1 MVKEIKGFLSKNEC
15 QALVKMIEANNVRS
29 SVVVGGTDRSGVSET
44 RTSSTSNLAP
54 NNLVVKSIHQKIA
67 DNLGLNIKKGED
79 LQGQKYEPGQYF
91 KEHNDYFSGDAYD
104 KHCLSS
110 GNRTFTFMI
119 YLNEDF
125 EGGGTYFPKLEK
137 TIKPELGKAVV
148 WQNTIDGQPQP
159 DTMHE
164 GTTITKGVKYI
175 ITSWWRENDWNG
187 AEDANLFANLNKPN
201 VYTSKEQIPKLTEKG
216 FKVVKVPAET
226 WGLIKDAYEI
236 LKNKKEN
243 EVFEGKEN
251 VIIGGGSDI
260 YSFEHLTSIR
270 SLIHKQLQPLHEEFC
285 GQKIEPSFI
294 YGIRSYKKGATLIKH
309 FDRVE
314 THHISSIIVV
324 DKDLRC
330 GCGYKEFGDDWPLDI
345 QDHNGEWHKVYTEPG
360 DMILYESAICEHGRT
375 EPFQGESFNN
385 FYVHYK
391 LI

>member
-1 MVKEIKGFLSKNEC
+1 MVKEIKGFLSKKQC
-15 QALVKMIEANNVRS
+15 QALVEMIEANNVRS

-54 NNLVVKSIHQKIA
+54 NNLIVKSIHQKIA
-67 DNLGLNIKKGED
+67 DNLGLDIKKGED

-148 WQNTIDGQPQP
+148 WQNTIDGEPQP

-187 AEDANLFANLNKPN
+187 AEDANLFANLNKPK
-201 VYTSKEQIPKLTEKG
+201 VYTSKEQIPQLTEKG
-216 FKVVKVPAET
+216 FKVVKVPKET
-226 WGLIKDAYEI
+226 WGLIKEAYEI

-294 YGIRSYKKGATLIKH
+294 YGIRSYKQGATLVKH
-309 FDRVE
+309 VDRVE

>member
-15 QALVKMIEANNVRS
+15 QALVEMIEANNVRS
-29 SVVVGGTDRSGVSET
+29 SVVVGGTDRSGISET

-54 NNLVVKSIHQKIA
+54 NDPTVKSIHQKIA
-67 DNLGLNIKKGED
+67 DNLGLDIKKGED

-104 KHCLSS
+104 KHCLHS

-119 YLNEDF
+119 YLNDDF
-125 EGGGTYFPKLEK
+125 EGGGTYFPKLQK

-148 WQNTIDGQPQP
+148 WQNTIDGEPQP
-159 DTMHE
+159 ETMHE

-187 AEDANLFANLNKPN
+187 AEDANLFANLNKPK
-201 VYTSKEQIPKLTEKG
+201 VYTSKEQIPQLTEKG

-236 LKNKKEN
+236 LKSKKTE
-243 EVFEGKEN
+243 EIFEGKES

-260 YSFEHLTSIR
+260 YSFEHLTTIR
-270 SLIHKQLQPLHEEFC
+270 SLIHKQLQPMHEEFC
-285 GQKIEPSFI
+285 GQQLEPTFI

-309 FDRVE
+309 VDRVE
-314 THHISSIIVV
+314 THHISSIIIV

-345 QDHNGEWHKVYTEPG
+345 QDHKGEWHKVYAEPG
-360 DMILYESAICEHGRT
+360 EMILYESAICEHGRI
-375 EPFQGESFNN
+375 EPFQGKSFDN

>member
-1 MVKEIKGFLSKNEC
+1 MVKEIKGFLNKKQC
-15 QALVKMIEANNVRS
+15 QALIEMIEADNVRS
-29 SVVVGGTDRSGVSET
+29 SVVVGGTDRSEISET
-44 RTSSTSNLAP
+44 RTSSTSNLAN
-54 NNLVVKSIHQKIA
+54 NNLVVKSIHQQIA

-79 LQGQKYEPGQYF
+79 LQGQKYEAGQFF
-91 KEHNDYFSGDAYD
+91 KQHNDYFTGDAYD
-104 KHCLSS
+104 KHCLYS

-148 WQNTIDGQPQP
+148 WENTIDGEPQPQ
-159 DTMHE
+159 TMHE
-164 GTTITKGVKYI
+164 GTTISKGVKYI
-175 ITSWWRENDWNG
+175 ITSWWRENEWNG
-187 AEDANLFANLNKPN
+187 AEDANLYLNKPKI
-201 VYTSKEQIPKLTEKG
+201 YTSKEQIPKLTERG

-236 LKNKKEN
+236 LKSKKTE
-243 EVFEGKEN
+243 EVFDGKES

-260 YSFEHLTSIR
+260 YSFEHLPSMR
-270 SLIHKQLQPLHEEFC
+270 SLIHKQLQPFHEDFC
-285 GQKIEPSFI
+285 KVKIEPTFI

-309 FDRVE
+309 VDRVE
-314 THHISSIIVV
+314 THHISSIIIV

-330 GCGYKEFGDDWPLDI
+330 GCSNKEFGDDWALDI
-345 QDHNGEWHKVYTEPG
+345 QDHNGEWHKVYAQVG

-375 EPFQGESFNN
+375 EPFQGKSFNN

>member
-15 QALVKMIEANNVRS
+15 QALVEMIEANNVRS
-29 SVVVGGTDRSGVSET
+29 SVVVGGTDRSGISET

-54 NNLVVKSIHQKIA
+54 NDPTVKSIHQKIA
-67 DNLGLNIKKGED
+67 DNLGLDIKKGED

-104 KHCLSS
+104 KHCLHS

-119 YLNEDF
+119 YLNDDF
-125 EGGGTYFPKLEK
+125 EGGGTYFPKLQK

-148 WQNTIDGQPQP
+148 WQNTIDGEPQP
-159 DTMHE
+159 ETMHE

-187 AEDANLFANLNKPN
+187 AEDANLFANLNKPK
-201 VYTSKEQIPKLTEKG
+201 VYTSKEQIPQLTEKG

-226 WGLIKDAYEI
+226 WGLIKEAYEI
-236 LKNKKEN
+236 LKSKKTE

-251 VIIGGGSDI
+251 VIMGGGSDI
-260 YSFEHLTSIR
+260 YSFEHLTTIR
-270 SLIHKQLQPLHEEFC
+270 SLIHRQLQPMHEEFC
-285 GQKIEPSFI
+285 GQQLEPTFI
-294 YGIRSYKKGATLIKH
+294 YGIRSYKKHATLVKH
-309 FDRVE
+309 VDRVE
-314 THHISSIIVV
+314 THHISSIIIV

-345 QDHNGEWHKVYTEPG
+345 QDHKGEWHKVYAEPG
-360 DMILYESAICEHGRT
+360 EMILYESAICEHGRI
-375 EPFQGESFNN
+375 EPFQGKSFDN

>member
-15 QALVKMIEANNVRS
+15 QALVEMIEANNVRS

-270 SLIHKQLQPLHEEFC
+270 ALIHKQLQPLHEEFC

>member
-1 MVKEIKGFLSKNEC
+1 MVKEIKGFLSKKEC
-15 QALVKMIEANNVRS
+15 QALVEMIEANNVRS

-44 RTSSTSNLAP
+44 RTSSTSNLSP
-54 NNLVVKSIHQKIA
+54 NDETVKSIQQKIA
-67 DNLGLNIKKGED
+67 DNLGIDIKKGED
-79 LQGQKYEPGQYF
+79 LQGQKYQVGQYF
-91 KEHNDYFSGDAYD
+91 KEHNDYFIGDAYD

-119 YLNEDF
+119 YLNDDF
-125 EGGGTYFPKLEK
+125 DGGGTSFPKLK
-137 TIKPELGKAVV
+137 KIIKPELGKAVV
-148 WQNTIDGQPQP
+148 WQNTINGEPQP
-159 DTMHE
+159 ETMHE
-164 GTTITKGVKYI
+164 GTTITKGIKYI

-187 AEDANLFANLNKPN
+187 AEDANLFANLNKPK

-226 WGLIKDAYEI
+226 WAIIKDAYEI
-236 LKNKKEN
+236 LKNKKTE

-270 SLIHKQLQPLHEEFC
+270 SLIHKQLQPIHEEFC
-285 GQKIEPSFI
+285 GAKIEPSFI

-309 FDRVE
+309 VDRVK
-314 THHISSIIVV
+314 THHISSIIIV

-330 GCGYKEFGDDWPLDI
+330 GCSHKEFGDDWPLDI
-345 QDHNGEWHKVYTEPG
+345 QDHNGEWHKVYAEPG
-360 DMILYESAICEHGRT
+360 EMILYESAICEHGRT